1 MKMTLALGGTFA
13 LLALA
18 GCETTTTTVTQPADC
33 GAAAMQVYVG
43 QTFEQSMIPPG
54 ADPVRVGGP
63 TTAMTAD
70 FNPNRLTVLLDADG
84 NLEEAKCQ

>member
-1 MKMTLALGGTFA
+1 MKMTLGGALA

-18 GCETTTTTVTQPADC
+18 GCETTPTTVAQPADC
-33 GAAAMQVYVG
+33 GAAAMQVYLG
-43 QTFEQSMIPPG
+43 QTFTQSMIPPG

-70 FNPNRLTVLLDADG
+70 FNPNRLTVLLDAEG
-84 NLEEAKCQ
+84 KLEEAKCQ